1 MFENNPIKKI
11 LFDKLVEIGR
21 LPSNPSKSTIQTIND
36 ISNSDALKILKSVG
50 YSPVIKKR
58 GGGMMQGIQTLRNGG
73 TARDKWRG
81 GRSQRHQ
88 QTIKDR
94 NKAIQG
100 LADQTYT
107 SAAGYRSQSGR
118 DRGIATQYALSRKDK
133 EKRLQQSVGSLDRRI
148 NKAMEAGNL
157 DQAKDLRSRQN
168 VFSKRLANQRMLQSG
183 SFAKDSSGRP
193 IRDSSGN
200 PIGDT
205 RGASIRD
212 FSMQAD
218 FIDPTRRLFYKYPD
232 KMAQMY
238 PLTSY
243 FNRGGLYGMAM
254 NKFFP
259 QSEQQRLK
267 AYQNTLRYPGIG
279 GIYGEGQ
286 FPAQRY
292 DLPYSIRNEDLIRQW
307 GQAQGDKEMQERL
320 LEEEKKL
327 NEPYTNINDIKETKQ
342 LRTGIN
348 TINQPFRSEAEA
360 IQAYNQMNPNFSPIP
375 MPTASGVNTIN
386 QPYKLFNVGLS
397 DPQKTA
403 IIFGKKG
410 GKTKEEVWKRVQE
423 LNPGLF
429 GKLLGG
435 EDATI
440 EEFNA
445 LWDT

>member
-1 MFENNPIKKI
+1 
-11 LFDKLVEIGR
+11 
-21 LPSNPSKSTIQTIND
+21 
-36 ISNSDALKILKSVG
+36 
-50 YSPVIKKR
+50 
-58 GGGMMQGIQTLRNGG
+58 MMYGIQTLRNGG
-73 TARDKWRG
+73 TARDNWRG
-81 GRSQRHQ
+81 GSSQRHQ
-88 QTIKDR
+88 QIIKDR

-100 LADQTYT
+100 L
-107 SAAGYRSQSGR
+107 SGR

-193 IRDSSGN
+193 IKDSSGN
-200 PIGDT
+200 LIGDT

-292 DLPYSIRNEDLIRQW
+292 PLPQE
-307 GQAQGDKEMQERL
+307 AQDWL
-320 LEEEKKL
+320 DD
-327 NEPYTNINDIKETKQ
+327 TNINDIKKIKQ
-342 LRTGIN
+342 LGTGIN
-348 TINQPFRSEAEA
+348 TIDQPFRSEAEA

-375 MPTASGVNTIN
+375 IPTASGVNTIN

-397 DPQKTA
+397 NPQKSA
-403 IIFGKKG
+403 IIFGKQG
-410 GKTKEEVWKRVQE
+410 RVPKEEVWKRVQE
-423 LNPGLF
+423 LNPGVI
-429 GKLLGG
+429 GKAWSYMPSWLGGGGG

-445 LWDT
+445 LWGS

>member
-1 MFENNPIKKI
+1 MMFEDNPIKKI

-73 TARDKWRG
+73 TARDNWRG
-81 GRSQRHQ
+81 GSSQRHQ

-100 LADQTYT
+100 L
-107 SAAGYRSQSGR
+107 SGR

-205 RGASIRD
+205 RGAGIRD

-267 AYQNTLRYPGIG
+267 AYQNTLRYPEIG

-292 DLPYSIRNEDLIRQW
+292 ALPKE
-307 GQAQGDKEMQERL
+307 AQDWLQERMRMDD
-320 LEEEKKL
+320 
-327 NEPYTNINDIKETKQ
+327 TNINDIKKIKQ
-342 LRTGIN
+342 LGTGIN
-348 TINQPFRSEAEA
+348 TIDQPFRSEAQA
-360 IQAYNQMNPNFSPIP
+360 IEAYNQMNPNFSPIP

-410 GKTKEEVWKRVQE
+410 GKKKEDVWERVQE
-423 LNPGLF
+423 LNPGWL
-429 GKLLGG
+429 GKKLGG
-435 EDATI
+435 EEATI
-440 EEFNA
+440 EEFNEM
-445 LWDT
+445 WGS